1 MPAGEHE
8 AVASARQA
16 VERRAHTVPVK
27 FRSWTAD
34 AGSSIKRLNLLSG
47 RSQRTH
53 RTKEGSNLAPIGDRL
68 CAVATVPEGIPIA
81 LGRPRRQ
88 AAVQPAAAGAPKG
101 NRNRRWAGS
110 GRNTCESC
118 ISIDVRLWQRQGR
131 LRGHQCFPWSWKC
144 GGEPSGNINVRTEQ
158 DAIVLVYR
166 ARSYGETEWKD
177 IEQRV
182 PITWTA
188 CHLGGRRP
196 WFVCSVY
203 KSGRYCGRR
212 VAVLYGAGQLFA
224 CRGCYG
230 LAYLSQ
236 QQSPRD
242 RNLSRAQKIRMKL
255 GGSPS
260 LAEPFPPRPRGM
272 HTRTYVRFKAC
283 AQASEA
289 TSWAPYE
296 IVAGPAE
303 VLISDVDG
311 EKADDCFERASRI
324 SRPLRAREVV
334 MSRNELPPLL
344 SPPPP
349 MGHNGGPALN
359 ILPNA
364 GSQRRPG
371 RPTVSAPELRD
382 RIFELLLDG
391 VPLRVRC
398 RAGGMPSRAANEST
412 GCWSAVVPKWP
423 GWFSTCAAS
432 NWLG

>member
-1 MPAGEHE
+1 MCPSPGAGF
-8 AVASARQA
+8 V
-16 VERRAHTVPVK
+16 
-27 FRSWTAD
+27 
-34 AGSSIKRLNLLSG
+34 GSL
-47 RSQRTH
+47 
-53 RTKEGSNLAPIGDRL
+53 
-68 CAVATVPEGIPIA
+68 A
-81 LGRPRRQ
+81 LGYYDHGKLVYAGRRHPDDRRFRCGAGIAQIGGSTPCKADFPCTAARDAARGCGAGTRAGRRRRQ

-131 LRGHQCFPWSWKC
+131 LRGHQCFSWSWKC

-289 TSWAPYE
+289 TSWA
-296 IVAGPAE
+296 
-303 VLISDVDG
+303 LTKLWLD
-311 EKADDCFERASRI
+311 R
-324 SRPLRAREVV
+324 LR
-334 MSRNELPPLL
+334 S
-344 SPPPP
+344 
-349 MGHNGGPALN
+349 
-359 ILPNA
+359 
-364 GSQRRPG
+364 
-371 RPTVSAPELRD
+371 
-382 RIFELLLDG
+382 
-391 VPLRVRC
+391 
-398 RAGGMPSRAANEST
+398 
-412 GCWSAVVPKWP
+412 
-423 GWFSTCAAS
+423 
-432 NWLG
+432 